1 MRPYQYLPRNSKASS
16 IRIINLLPVSVS
28 DSNEIRILLDTIQIQ
43 RDNKSQYEALSYTWG
58 SAEDPVAI
66 YVGAS
71 GDQIISVTQ
80 NLASALQYLRHET
93 EERQLW
99 VDAVCIDQKNLQE
112 RSEQVLKMA
121 DVYQIAKCAIV

>member
-1 MRPYQYLPRNSKASS
+1 LPA
-16 IRIINLLPVSVS
+16 PVS

-43 RDNKSQYEALSYTWG
+43 RGNGSQYEALSYTWG

-71 GDQIISVTQ
+71 GAQIISVTQ
-80 NLASALQYLRHET
+80 NLASALRYLRHET
-93 EERQLW
+93 EDRQLW

-112 RSEQVLKMA
+112 RSKQVLKMA
-121 DVYQIAKCAIV
+121 DVYQIAKRAIV